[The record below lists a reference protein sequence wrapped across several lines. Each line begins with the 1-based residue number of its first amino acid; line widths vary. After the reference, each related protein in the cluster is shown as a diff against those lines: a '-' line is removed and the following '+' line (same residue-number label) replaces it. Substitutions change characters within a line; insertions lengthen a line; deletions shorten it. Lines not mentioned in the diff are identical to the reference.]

1 MKKLIL
7 LSAIA
12 AGSLMV
18 QSASAQIHVGL
29 HINLGGP
36 VYTAPAPVYQESAP
50 VYNDVDYY
58 YLPDVEAY
66 YSVSRHCYYY
76 NDGRTWVSA
85 AYLPDAYRDFDFA
98 RARRFEV
105 HEARPYLHND
115 VYRQRFGGAE
125 HRDWNRAY
133 DHDRMYADRGRV
145 NDHREYQRGND
156 HRDYQPQQNRDYN
169 RGQAQPQQNRGW
181 GQQAQPQQNH
191 DFGRGQSQPQQGGGR
206 GSQNQQNNDRNGNFG
221 GRSRHGI

>member
-7 LSAIA
+7 LSTIA
-12 AGSLMV
+12 ASSLMY

-36 VYTAPAPVYQESAP
+36 VYTTPAPVYQEPAP
-50 VYNDVDYY
+50 VYSDVDYY

-85 AYLPDAYRDFDFA
+85 AYLPGAYRDFDFA

-105 HEARPYLHND
+105 HEARPYMHND
-115 VYRQRFGGAE
+115 VYRQRFGGVE

-133 DHDRMYADRGRV
+133 DRDRMYTDRGRV
-145 NDHREYQRGND
+145 NEYRGND
-156 HRDYQPQQNRDYN
+156 HRDYQRGNDNHNYQPQQNYGRGQQVPQPQQNYGHSDYN
-169 RGQAQPQQNRGW
+169 RGQAQPQQ
-181 GQQAQPQQNH
+181 QNN
-191 DFGRGQSQPQQGGGR
+191 GRGNGR
-206 GSQNQQNNDRNGNFG
+206 ENNDRNGNFG
-221 GRSRHGI
+221 GRDRHGI